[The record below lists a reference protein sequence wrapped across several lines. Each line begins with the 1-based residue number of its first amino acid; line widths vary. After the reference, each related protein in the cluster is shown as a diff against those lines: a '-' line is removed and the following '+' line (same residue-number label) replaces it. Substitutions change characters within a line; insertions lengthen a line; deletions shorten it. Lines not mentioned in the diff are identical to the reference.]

1 MVVRDSTL
9 VQERAELGRY
19 QALGAAGSAV
29 VVLGGLLAGV
39 LPIGDWLGHFSAV
52 RELRE
57 SETLSVLVVYAGLAM
72 LLIAWWRI
80 GRIIQHSSGPSRR
93 ALGMTAVW
101 WGTPFALTTP
111 VFSGDVYSYL
121 AQGAMT
127 IAGLDTYR
135 VGPAAL
141 GGPLAVN
148 VPEIWQH
155 TPAPYGPVFL
165 GLAGTTVQ
173 VTHDGVWTGIVGMRL
188 LAIVG
193 VGLLLWSIPRLAE
206 FCGVRPESAIWLGV
220 LNPLVLLHLIGDAH
234 NDALMLGLM
243 LLGVTLVL
251 QQRAVAGVAA
261 ITLGALVKA
270 PAALAL
276 AFVIPIWSAQL
287 TGAARWMRAAQRT
300 LGVAAVTALLV
311 TAATGAGFGWVRAL
325 DTPTRARTWMS
336 ISTDLGFVFGTLG
349 HWLAGFS
356 VDEVRH
362 AFWMVG
368 LVLAAVVT
376 MFLLRHSARIGPLL
390 ALGISLT
397 VLVLAGPVVHP
408 WYLLWGIV
416 PLAAAATADRIR
428 RLAAVGSA
436 GMVLLVIPC
445 GVRPGVSAFTGA
457 LLGAG
462 SVFLFARLLERL
474 RAATSL
480 PPWQTDSIASGR

>member
-1 MVVRDSTL
+1 MVVRNSTL
-9 VQERAELGRY
+9 VEEWAELGRY
-19 QALGAAGSAV
+19 QALGAVGSAV

-39 LPIGDWLGHFSAV
+39 VPIGDRLGEFSAV

-57 SETLSVLVVYAGLAM
+57 SEALSVLVVYAGLAM

-80 GRIIQHSSGPSRR
+80 GRIIRHSPGRSRR

-101 WGTPFALTTP
+101 WGAPFALTTP

-127 IAGLDTYR
+127 IAGLDSYR

-173 VTHDGVWTGIVGMRL
+173 VTRDGVWTGVVGMRV

-193 VGLLLWSIPRLAE
+193 VGLLLWSVPRLAE

-220 LNPLVLLHLIGDAH
+220 LNPLVLLHLVGDAH

-243 LLGVTLVL
+243 LLGVTLAL
-251 QQRAVAGVAA
+251 QRRAVAGVVA
-261 ITLGALVKA
+261 ITLGALVKV

-276 AFVIPIWSAQL
+276 AFEIPIWSAQL
-287 TGAARWMRAAQRT
+287 TGPVRWMRAAQRT

-311 TAATGAGFGWVRAL
+311 SAAIGTGFGWVRAL

-362 AFWMVG
+362 IFWMFG
-368 LVLAAVVT
+368 LVLAAVVM
-376 MFLLRHSARIGPLL
+376 MFLLRHSARIGPVL
-390 ALGISLT
+390 ALGVSLT

-416 PLAAAATADRIR
+416 PLAAAATGDGIR

-436 GMVLLVIPC
+436 GMVLLVIPG
-445 GVRPGVSAFTGA
+445 GVRPGVHAFTGA

-462 SVFLFARLLERL
+462 SVFLFARLMERL
-474 RAATSL
+474 RSATS
-480 PPWQTDSIASGR
+480 PPRWPTDSIASGR